1 MKVLGLIGSPRHD
14 SNTEILLGQVLE
26 GAGSKGAATGI
37 LRISNLNVIP
47 CSHCDGC
54 LQGGVCSL
62 IDDMRDVFYE
72 IEQADYV
79 VLAAPIHFMGVPS
92 QVKTLID
99 RAQSKWCKKYMLKQS
114 PFDDERKRQ
123 GLFVSVC
130 GRTGE
135 HLFEA
140 AEVTVKA
147 FFTSLNIKYAGKL
160 VFSGI
165 EERAQIRCDATAL
178 QEAYTIGEKLVLP

>member
-1 MKVLGLIGSPRHD
+1 LKVLGIAGSPRHG
-14 SNTEILLGQVLE
+14 SNTEILLEQVLE
-26 GAGSKGAATGI
+26 GATSKGAAIGI
-37 LRISNLNVIP
+37 LHISNLNIMP
-47 CSHCDGC
+47 CSHCEGC

-62 IDDMRDVFYE
+62 IDDMRYVFDE

-92 QVKTLID
+92 KVKTLID
-99 RAQSKWCKKYMLKQS
+99 RAQSKWCKKYVLKQP

-147 FFTSLNIKYAGKL
+147 FFTSLNIKYTGKL

-165 EERAQIRCDATAL
+165 EERTQIRCDATAL
-178 QEAYTIGEKLVLP
+178 QAAYTIGEKLVLP